1 MIFYYLIAIEMFE
14 LIMFGALPSF
24 QNHIGYQVFAAKVP
38 LWPFS
43 ISWHFSGGPHKW
55 LSGIR
60 GSNVS

>member
-14 LIMFGALPSF
+14 LIMFGALPSY

-43 ISWHFSGGPHKW
+43 ISWPFSGGPHK
-55 LSGIR
+55 
-60 GSNVS
+60 